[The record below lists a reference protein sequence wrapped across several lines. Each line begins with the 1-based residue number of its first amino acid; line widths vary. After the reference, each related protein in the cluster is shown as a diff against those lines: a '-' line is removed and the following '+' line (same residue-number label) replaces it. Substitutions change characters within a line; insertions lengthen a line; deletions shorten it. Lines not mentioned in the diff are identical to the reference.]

1 MCLEA
6 RDKQDDY
13 RFLYWDERRAETC
26 TGQVFRERMLS
37 SPF

>member
-13 RFLYWDERRAETC
+13 LFLYWEERRAETC